1 MGLDRREPE
10 RIDMPRLKRA
20 TIDSAQEHKRQ
31 ATVSRED
38 KLSFGKKRLGDILIA
53 AGVLDEER
61 LSAALALQKTSG
73 ERLGEAL
80 INSGQVSEIDIISAL
95 ASQLDI
101 RVFHASGAGA
111 VESDTT
117 LLIPEHMARKYQ
129 ALAVGRAGTVL
140 TVAMVDPLDMVAI
153 DDIRV
158 ATGMDIDL
166 QVGRYDEIDKAISM
180 AYTNANAGQDLA
192 DAIEVA
198 KLELGSGPGSG
209 QTASEQELRN
219 KAEDAPIVRFVDLIM
234 GQAIAQRATDVH
246 IEPLKDRVVVRY
258 RVDGVLYDAITPPR
272 QFSEAI
278 VVRIKILS
286 NMDVAERRIPLDG
299 RFTVRIDGREV
310 DVRVSTIPTV
320 HGEKIAM
327 RLLDK
332 SVFTGSIEG
341 LGFESDT
348 LDMFRKGL
356 RKPYGMVLI
365 SGPTGSGKT
374 TSLYGGLSE
383 LDRTSKNITTLEDP
397 VEYYLDRVNQVPINV
412 KAGMTFANGLRAFLR
427 QDPDIIM
434 IGEMRDLETAELGV
448 RAALTGHLVLS
459 TVHANDAPSSLT
471 RLVDIGIE
479 PYLVTSSVH
488 MVMAQRLVRKL
499 CQECKEEYV
508 PEAHVLESV
517 RNGELDGVTFY
528 RGKGCKHCNGRGY
541 RGRVGVYELMT
552 SSPEIVRLVL
562 EKKSADEIKRV
573 AISQGMRSLRS
584 GALMK
589 VRQGVTTI
597 EEALSIIAETA

>member
-1 MGLDRREPE
+1 
-10 RIDMPRLKRA
+10 MPRMRRA
-20 TIDSAQEHKRQ
+20 TAPTEATERGQEPVARK
-31 ATVSRED
+31 D

-61 LSAALALQKTSG
+61 LKDALALQKTTG

-80 INSGQVSEIDIISAL
+80 INSGQVSEVDIISAL

-101 RVFHASGAGA
+101 RVFHAPGAGA
-111 VESDTT
+111 IEPETT
-117 LLIPEHMARKYQ
+117 LIIPEHMARKHR
-129 ALAVGRAGTVL
+129 ALAVAREGSTL
-140 TVAMVDPLDMVAI
+140 TVAMADPLDIVAI

-158 ATGMDIDL
+158 ATGMDIAL
-166 QVGRYDEIDKAISM
+166 QVGRSEDIDKAIST
-180 AYTNANAGQDLA
+180 AYTNANAGTDLA
-192 DAIEVA
+192 EAIEGA
-198 KLELGSGPGSG
+198 KLELGTASSGE
-209 QTASEQELRN
+209 TASEQELRN

-272 QFSEAI
+272 QFSDAI

-286 NMDVAERRIPLDG
+286 DMDVAERRVPLDG
-299 RFTVRIDGREV
+299 RFTVRLDGREV

-320 HGEKIAM
+320 YGEKIAM

-332 SVFTGSIEG
+332 SAFTGNIEA
-341 LGFESDT
+341 LGFEPDT
-348 LDMFRKGL
+348 LESFRKGL

-383 LDRTSKNITTLEDP
+383 LDRTSKNISTLEDP
-397 VEYYLDRVNQVPINV
+397 VEYYLDRINQVSINT

-434 IGEMRDLETAELGV
+434 IGEIRDIETAELGV

-488 MVMAQRLVRKL
+488 MVMAQRLVRRL
-499 CQECKEEYV
+499 CPECQEEYT
-508 PEAHVLESV
+508 PEPNVLESIK
-517 RNGELDGVTFY
+517 NGELDGVTFY

-541 RGRVGVYELMT
+541 RGRVGIYELMV

-562 EKKSADEIKRV
+562 EHKSADEIKRL
-573 AISQGMRSLRS
+573 AISQGMRTLRD

-597 EEALSIIAETA
+597 EEALSIVAETA

>member
-1 MGLDRREPE
+1 
-10 RIDMPRLKRA
+10 MPRLRR
-20 TIDSAQEHKRQ
+20 TTTVNEETQRGQEPVPRK
-31 ATVSRED
+31 D

-53 AGVLDEER
+53 AGVLDEDR
-61 LSAALALQKTSG
+61 LKAALDRQKTTG

-80 INSGQVSEIDIISAL
+80 MNSGEVSEIDILSAL

-101 RVFHASGAGA
+101 RVFHAPGAGA

-117 LLIPEHMARKYQ
+117 LLIPEHMARKHR
-129 ALAVGRAGTVL
+129 ALAVSREGATL
-140 TVAMVDPLDMVAI
+140 TIAMADPLDIVAI

-158 ATGMDIDL
+158 ATGMNIVL
-166 QVGRYDEIDKAISM
+166 QVGRIDEIEKAIST
-180 AYTNANAGQDLA
+180 AYTNANAGTDLEE
-192 DAIEVA
+192 AIEGA
-198 KLELGSGPGSG
+198 KLELGSDTGTESL
-209 QTASEQELRN
+209 SEQELRN

-246 IEPLKDRVVVRY
+246 IEPLKERVVVRY

-272 QFSEAI
+272 QFSDAI

-299 RFTVRIDGREV
+299 RFTVRLDGHEV
-310 DVRVSTIPTV
+310 DVRVSTTPTV
-320 HGEKIAM
+320 YGEKIAM

-332 SVFTGSIEG
+332 SAFTGDIEK
-341 LGFESDT
+341 LGFEEDT
-348 LDMFRKGL
+348 LTMFRKGL

-397 VEYYLDRVNQVPINV
+397 VEYYLDRINQVPINN
-412 KAGMTFANGLRAFLR
+412 KAGMTFASGLRAFLR

-488 MVMAQRLVRKL
+488 MVMAQRLVRRL
-499 CQECKEEYV
+499 CQECKEEYT
-508 PEAHVLESV
+508 PEPHVLESV
-517 RNGELDGVTFY
+517 KNGELDGVTFY
-528 RGKGCKHCNGRGY
+528 RGKGCKACKGRGY
-541 RGRVGVYELMT
+541 RGRVGIYELMV

-562 EKKSADEIKRV
+562 ENKSADEIKRMAV
-573 AISQGMRSLRS
+573 SQGMRTLRD

-597 EEALSIIAETA
+597 EEALSIVAETA